1 MKKFYI
7 QLPSEN
13 KDPKG
18 LLKKYLVEKI
28 LGRSPWLSFAG
39 IDTPSVNRG
48 VQYAGP
54 KDYIVFDPNA
64 EFDVNWATYDDLA
77 ESTKAIPTYNLYDNF
92 TAAIEK
98 LEHYARAKHPFFS
111 KPDYDFK
118 YFGQPVKVFDNY
130 VQIGYDIIPRNNVRF
145 YLSSLP
151 EKSINNITNVIVK
164 INNYKFA

>member
-39 IDTPSVNRG
+39 IDAPSVSRG

-54 KDYIVFDPNA
+54 KDYIVFDPSA

-77 ESTKAIPTYNLYDNF
+77 ESTKISLHIICMITLLQQLRNLSV
-92 TAAIEK
+92 T
-98 LEHYARAKHPFFS
+98 L
-111 KPDYDFK
+111 
-118 YFGQPVKVFDNY
+118 V
-130 VQIGYDIIPRNNVRF
+130 RNIR
-145 YLSSLP
+145 SSVSRITIL
-151 EKSINNITNVIVK
+151 NISDSL
-164 INNYKFA
+164 